1 MECVRRERRAHLDR
15 RQRMGTPRFKTILL
29 GYDGSEGS
37 RKAVDVATE
46 LARTYQASI
55 IVVCAFHHMPRV
67 TQPTPDDFADIHEA
81 RTLADALVKELGL
94 LGIPA
99 EADVLEGPP
108 AEALLNAAEAREA
121 DLMVVGSRG
130 FGQFKGLL
138 LGSTSDRVVHYAT
151 IPVLVAR

>member
-1 MECVRRERRAHLDR
+1 
-15 RQRMGTPRFKTILL
+15 MGTPRFKTIIL

-37 RKAVDVATE
+37 RKAVDVAAE

-67 TQPTPDDFADIHEA
+67 TQPTPADFAEIHEA
-81 RTLADALVKELGL
+81 RTMADALVQELGL

-108 AEALLNAAEAREA
+108 AEALLNAAVAREA
-121 DLMVVGSRG
+121 DLIVVGSRG

-138 LGSTSDRVVHYAT
+138 LGSTSDRVIHYAT